1 MNFAEKFGVWMNTL
15 TEDQCKK
22 FAELGYLVIDFEFS
36 KLLLDEV
43 ITHVSYLYRKD
54 PCSEIGAPRR
64 VQDAWKTVNAV
75 RKLAVSSVVLSAL
88 KQLFDREPLPFQTLN
103 FPVGTCQRSH
113 SDTVHFNS
121 IPSGFMVG
129 VWVALEDIDEANG
142 PLQYYPGSHK
152 LPEYSMQDFNLEVG
166 YSNYHKYEECIDNLI
181 KEEKLVAEFGLVK
194 RGEAI
199 IWHPNLLHGGAEQS
213 DPMRTRH
220 SQVTHYFFS
229 DCQYITP
236 MEGSKERPSYREP
249 LWIPKTLEELQSLS
263 ETSVLKKIR
272 RIARKVF

>member
-1 MNFAEKFGVWMNTL
+1 MNTL
-15 TEDQCKK
+15 SADQCKK
-22 FAELGYLVIDFEFS
+22 FADLGYLVVDFEFS

-43 ITHVSYLYRKD
+43 ITHVSYLYRKS
-54 PCSEIGAPRR
+54 PCLEVGAPRR
-64 VQDAWKTVNAV
+64 VQDAWKTVDAV
-75 RKLAVSSVVLSAL
+75 RQLAVSSAVLSAL
-88 KQLFDREPLPFQTLN
+88 QQLFGREPLPFQTLN
-103 FPVGTCQRSH
+103 FPVGTRQRSH

-142 PLQYYPGSHK
+142 PLEYYPRSHK
-152 LPEYSMQDFNLEVG
+152 LAEYSMQDFNLEVG

-181 KEEKLVAEFGLVK
+181 KEQGLVSELGLVK

-199 IWHPNLLHGGAEQS
+199 IWHPNLLHGGAQQL

-229 DCQYITP
+229 GCQYITP
-236 MEGSKERPSYREP
+236 MEGSNERPSYRKP
-249 LWIPKTLEELQSLS
+249 LWIPKTSEELQSLS
-263 ETSVLKKIR
+263 EISVLKKIHQLV
-272 RIARKVF
+272 RKVF

>member
-1 MNFAEKFGVWMNTL
+1 MNFAENFGVWMNTL

-22 FAELGYLVIDFEFS
+22 FAELGYLVIDFKFS

-54 PCSEIGAPRR
+54 PCSEIGVPRR

-103 FPVGTCQRSH
+103 FPIGTRQRSH
-113 SDTVHFNS
+113 SDTIHFNS

-166 YSNYHKYEECIDNLI
+166 YLNYHKYEECIDNLI
-181 KEEKLVAEFGLVK
+181 KEERLVAEFGLVK

-199 IWHPNLLHGGAEQS
+199 IWHPNLLHGGAEHL

-236 MEGSKERPSYREP
+236 MKGSKERPSYREP